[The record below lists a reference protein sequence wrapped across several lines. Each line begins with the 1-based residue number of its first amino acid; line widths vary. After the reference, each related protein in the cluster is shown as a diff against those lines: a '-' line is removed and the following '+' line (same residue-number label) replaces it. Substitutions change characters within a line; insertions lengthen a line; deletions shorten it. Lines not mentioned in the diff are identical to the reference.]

1 MNTIFLLSSENEQE
15 VKSKLINKGFP
26 EEVVNALEYGYYRI
40 NEDRITPITK
50 TEFALE
56 KSGKVVVMGTSTAV
70 GVTTV
75 GAAYCCNSQLNI
87 EHYGDRNEDG
97 KPTGHGYSFEDIAN
111 RKAKSEGKT
120 VDATVG
126 KTHEKGGVDAV
137 VDGEDVQYKCCSD
150 TQRTAD
156 KIEDRDGYPG
166 QKIVVN
172 TELAEPLKR
181 ELERREKA
189 GKVPVG
195 TAARVVDSGIS
206 IVTAKRVAKPFTK
219 ESLLFDAKT
228 ALPTLGIAFIG
239 SSSIS
244 LIWDN
249 VKGEGINKTTFK
261 RALKRGTICG
271 GIAFL
276 GHIAYNQI
284 RRVL

>member
-1 MNTIFLLSSENEQE
+1 MKTIFLLCSENEQE
-15 VKSKLINKGFP
+15 VRSKLISIGFS
-26 EEVVNALEYGYYRI
+26 EEVIDALEYGCYRI
-40 NEDRITPITK
+40 NEGRIAPITK
-50 TEFALE
+50 AEFIWE
-56 KSGKVVVMGTSTAV
+56 KNNGAIVVGCCGTAAGFATAV
-70 GVTTV
+70 QV
-75 GAAYCCNSQLNI
+75 NSQLNTK
-87 EHYGDRNEDG
+87 HYNEQNDDG
-97 KPTGHGYSFEDIAN
+97 KPTGHGYAFEDIAN
-111 RKAKSEGKT
+111 RKAKSEGET

-126 KTHEKGGVDAV
+126 KTHEKGGTDAI
-137 VDGEDVQYKCCSD
+137 VDGQDVQYKCCSD
-150 TQRTAD
+150 IQSTAD
-156 KIEDRDGYPG
+156 KIEGRDGYPG

-181 ELERREKA
+181 ELERRERA

-261 RALKRGTICG
+261 RALKRGSICG